1 MRYGSGAL
9 LFALLPAAVLA
20 ADLSTSQRLEL
31 LERRVGR
38 ITNLTLELDQV
49 RSENRELR
57 GQIENLGY
65 EIEQLKRKQRDLYL
79 DIDQR
84 LSAGQ
89 GAGAIAGSG
98 AAVQQPAAGSGG
110 APVEAPATTQRRAP
124 AAASS
129 ADRAQIETEYQSAY
143 ALLNPRNKQYAEAAK
158 AFAAFLD
165 RYPNDELSP
174 NAQYWLGEAYYVTQK
189 NADALQAFEA
199 VVNNF
204 PASTKVPDALFKI
217 GKLREAGGKRRAARA
232 SYEKL
237 VAEYPNSAAAGLARD
252 RLDKIGN

>member
-1 MRYGSGAL
+1 MRHGSSAL
-9 LFALLPAAVLA
+9 LFALLPAVTLA

-31 LERRVGR
+31 LERRVSR
-38 ITNLTLELDQV
+38 ITNLTLQLDQV
-49 RSENRELR
+49 RGENRELR

-89 GAGAIAGSG
+89 SAGAGAAVAVQSPGTANGG
-98 AAVQQPAAGSGG
+98 AAVETPAPVGNRQPAS
-110 APVEAPATTQRRAP
+110 T
-124 AAASS
+124 

-158 AFAAFLD
+158 AFTVFL
-165 RYPNDELSP
+165 RKYPNDELAP

-189 NADALQAFEA
+189 NADALKAFEA

-204 PASTKVPDALFKI
+204 PRSTKVPDALFKI
-217 GKLREAGGKRRAARA
+217 GKLQEARGKRTAARA
-232 SYEKL
+232 SYEKV
-237 VAEYPNSAAAGLARD
+237 VAEFPNSAAAGLARD
-252 RLDKIGN
+252 RLGKI